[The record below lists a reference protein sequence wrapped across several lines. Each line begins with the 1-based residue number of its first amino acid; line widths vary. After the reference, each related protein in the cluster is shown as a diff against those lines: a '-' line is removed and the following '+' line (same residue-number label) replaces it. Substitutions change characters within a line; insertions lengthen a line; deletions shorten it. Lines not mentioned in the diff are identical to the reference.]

1 MKAVEKNIKTL
12 CAKNMRGRG
21 YTFNGDKKAAA
32 FITQEFKDI
41 GLNPYPDKGYIQN
54 FEMPVNT
61 FPTNISLKINDSFL
75 KVGVD
80 FLPATDSGTGKA
92 EGDVYYIP
100 SDVFNKDD
108 ALAEFLKV
116 DLSNKIVIYDQE
128 DEKNRITWD
137 RALMTKILQA
147 QASIVLFDKLTF
159 SIARWQVPQPRFYIL
174 REKLPADI
182 EKISFSIQPK
192 FYEEYTSQNVIS
204 YIKGKTHPDKYLV
217 FTAHY
222 DHLGSIGKQIYFPG
236 ANDNASGVALLLE
249 IAKYY
254 KSTNP
259 DYSIVFIAF
268 GAEEAGLIGSRHYV
282 EHPFFPLDKIDF
294 LINLDLFGS
303 GEEGMMAV
311 NGAVFTKQYQL
322 LTSINDQNKY
332 LPEIKKR
339 GKAANSDHYYFSE
352 NGVPSFFFYL
362 MGASWP
368 HYHDINDDQPLPL
381 SGFKGAYKLI
391 TTFGN
396 ELQTSSK

>member
-12 CAKNMRGRG
+12 SAKNMRGRG

-32 FITQEFKDI
+32 FIEQKFKDI
-41 GLNPYPDKGYIQN
+41 GLQSYPKEEYLQH

-61 FPTNISLKINDSFL
+61 FPNNITLKINANSL

-80 FLPATDSGTGKA
+80 YLPSTDSGTGNA
-92 EGDVYYIP
+92 EGEAYYIS
-100 SDVFNKDD
+100 SDVFIKDA
-108 ALAEFLKV
+108 ALVEFLKV

-128 DEKNRITWD
+128 EEKNRITWN
-137 RALMTKILQA
+137 RALTTKILQA
-147 QASIVLFDKLTF
+147 RASIVLFDKLTF
-159 SIARWQVPQPRFYIL
+159 SVARWQVPQPRFYVL

-192 FYEEYTSQNVIS
+192 FFKEYTSQNVIS

-236 ANDNASGVALLLE
+236 ANDNASGIALLLE

-254 KSTNP
+254 KSNTP

-268 GAEEAGLIGSRHYV
+268 GAEEAGLIGSRYYV

-311 NGAVFTKQYQL
+311 NGAVFTEQYQL
-322 LTSINDQNKY
+322 LTSINTKNEF

-352 NGVPSFFFYL
+352 NGVPCFFFYL

-368 HYHDINDDQPLPL
+368 HYHDIKDNQPLPL